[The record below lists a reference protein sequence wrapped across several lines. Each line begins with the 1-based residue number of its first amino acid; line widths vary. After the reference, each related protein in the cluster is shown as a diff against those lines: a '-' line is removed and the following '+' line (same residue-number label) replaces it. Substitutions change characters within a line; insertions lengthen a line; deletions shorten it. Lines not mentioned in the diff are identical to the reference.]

1 MPIRVKKCG
10 GGQNLKKNNK
20 RDPSLIRE
28 MRAHRWVVE
37 VISAN
42 VTDFNETS
50 IVVVQCPLSMNVA

>member
-1 MPIRVKKCG
+1 MEEGICVKRRAKSE
-10 GGQNLKKNNK
+10 KNDK

-28 MRAHRWVVE
+28 MKAHRWVVE

>member
-1 MPIRVKKCG
+1 MKHGICARRRAKSE
-10 GGQNLKKNNK
+10 KNNK
-20 RDPSLIRE
+20 RDPSFIRE

-50 IVVVQCPLSMNVA
+50 IVVVLCPLSMNLA

>member
-1 MPIRVKKCG
+1 MKHGIWARRRAKSE
-10 GGQNLKKNNK
+10 KNNK
-20 RDPSLIRE
+20 RDPSFIRE

-50 IVVVQCPLSMNVA
+50 IVVVLCPLSMNVA